1 MMSVPYIMT
10 SVLYEMQS
18 RFHGSARRR
27 AMRITVFGAT
37 GGVGGHV
44 VRQALD
50 AGHQVTAVVRD
61 VTRLR
66 LEHPALTVATMAD
79 ALEPCD
85 AVLSGIGP
93 KGRKEGPVASTATR
107 GILRAMADA
116 GVRR

>member
-27 AMRITVFGAT
+27 EMRITVFGAT

-61 VTRLR
+61 AARFSR
-66 LEHPALTVATMAD
+66 DHPSLTVVTAPDLATLA
-79 ALEPCD
+79 ALDPFD
-85 AVLSGIGP
+85 AVLSGVGP
-93 KGRKEGPVASTATR
+93 RGRKDGP
-107 GILRAMADA
+107 
-116 GVRR
+116 